1 MAGLG
6 SVSGV
11 FLAVDKVGAMLEAV
25 NALTTADVL
34 VGVPSAKTSRKA
46 EPNKGPITNATLAY
60 IHEFGSPA
68 RRIPPRPFLFPG
80 VRNAREA
87 IAARM
92 RLGAQQALKGD
103 MKVVSRTLNAVGMI
117 GRNSVVQAITSPSPP
132 FTPLRPATIRARLMK
147 TGAGRRRL
155 KEVVEGGRQLGM
167 SSSQSLSVY
176 AQARWATGGAGL
188 NVQPLIDTGQLRAS
202 VTYVVRMGA
211 IASQYATTFWG
222 YQRDYGKMHLQF
234 TRNP

>member
-1 MAGLG
+1 MPGLG

-11 FLAVDKVGAMLEAV
+11 FLAVDKVGQMLQAV

-34 VGVPSAKTSRKA
+34 VGVPSAQSARQSGQ
-46 EPNKGPITNATLAY
+46 KGSITNAALAF

-68 RRIPPRPFLFPG
+68 KHIPPRPFLYPG
-80 VRNAREA
+80 VRNARDA

-103 MKVVSRTLNAVGMI
+103 MNVVSRTLNAVGML
-117 GRNSVVQAITSPSPP
+117 GRNSVVRAITDPMPP

-147 TGAGRRRL
+147 TAAGRRRL
-155 KEVVEGGRQLGM
+155 KEVVEGGRQMGM
-167 SSSQSLSVY
+167 SSSASLSAY

-202 VTYVVRMGA
+202 ITYVVRMNA
-211 IASQYATTFWG
+211 IAPQHATTFWG
-222 YQRDYGKMHLQF
+222 YQRDYGRMQLQF
-234 TRNP
+234 SRTP